1 MKLFLFLAL
10 ASLAAAAEAPNL
22 RLPGDV
28 QPTRYD
34 LRLDILPAQDTFTG
48 TIAIDVQVK
57 KTTPVI
63 WLNSA
68 GLKIASASVDGK
80 SAKVV
85 TGSNDAFIGIEG
97 GSPFNPGAARIEIT
111 YSGNFQ
117 KNDVEGLFKQSDANA
132 SYVFT
137 QFEPTSARRAIPCF
151 DEPGFKTPWRITLRV
166 PKDMSAFS
174 NTPIE
179 RETVEGDTK
188 LVRFQESKP
197 LPSYLVALAV
207 GPFEIIDGGK
217 AGKNN
222 TPLRVIT
229 TRGHRDEVKYA
240 LEITPKVFTALENYF
255 GVPYP
260 YEKLDQITIPVTVA
274 FGAMENAGL
283 ITYQSAILAIRP
295 QDDTVARRRG
305 TTEVI
310 THEIAHQWFGNMV
323 TPAWWDD
330 IWLNEAFASWMTDR
344 IEEQQFPEWKEDVAA
359 VNSKSAVMGTD
370 TLLSARKIRQPIT
383 SEGDIGSA
391 FDDITYLKGRRRNS
405 HVRELRRP

>member
-10 ASLAAAAEAPNL
+10 ASLASAAEAPNL

-48 TIAIDVQVK
+48 TIAIDVQIK
-57 KTTPVI
+57 KTTPVL

-68 GLKIASASVDGK
+68 SLKIASVSVDGK

-85 TGSNDAFIGIEG
+85 TGSNDALIGIEG
-97 GSPFNPGAARIEIT
+97 GAPFNPGGARIEIT

-151 DEPGFKTPWRITLRV
+151 DQPGFKTPWRITLRV

-179 RETVEGDTK
+179 RETVDGDTK

-217 AGKNN
+217 AGKNS

-240 LEITPKVFTALENYF
+240 LEITPKVFTALEN
-255 GVPYP
+255 
-260 YEKLDQITIPVTVA
+260 
-274 FGAMENAGL
+274 
-283 ITYQSAILAIRP
+283 
-295 QDDTVARRRG
+295 
-305 TTEVI
+305 
-310 THEIAHQWFGNMV
+310 
-323 TPAWWDD
+323 
-330 IWLNEAFASWMTDR
+330 
-344 IEEQQFPEWKEDVAA
+344 
-359 VNSKSAVMGTD
+359 
-370 TLLSARKIRQPIT
+370 
-383 SEGDIGSA
+383 
-391 FDDITYLKGRRRNS
+391 
-405 HVRELRRP
+405 